1 MLPKSQNTQEGDTMA
16 TDLKSLIDKAMDVQ
30 RRLAEQGAIE
40 DAGIVEQLV
49 NELTAAQPKTER
61 PYYTVTEAADLIG
74 VSGQTVKN
82 WISRGMLKGYR
93 LGGRIVIPRAELDDY
108 RPIAEALKGIDPVPS
123 DEEIVELIRSGRRK
137 FVWPIAD
144 EEQNG

>member
-1 MLPKSQNTQEGDTMA
+1 MA
-16 TDLKSLIDKAMDVQ
+16 TNLESLIDKAMDMQ

-40 DAGIVEQLV
+40 DASIVEQLV
-49 NELTAAQPKTER
+49 TELTAAQPKTER
-61 PYYTVTEAADLIG
+61 PYYTVTKAADLIG

-93 LGGRIVIPRAELDDY
+93 LGGRIVIPRTELDDY

-123 DEEIVELIRSGRRK
+123 DEEIVDLVRSGRRK
-137 FVWPIAD
+137 FVWPL
-144 EEQNG
+144 

>member
-1 MLPKSQNTQEGDTMA
+1 MA
-16 TDLKSLIDKAMDVQ
+16 TNLESLIDKAMDMQ
-30 RRLAEQGAIE
+30 RRLAEQGATE
-40 DAGIVEQLV
+40 DASIVEQLV
-49 NELTAAQPKTER
+49 SELTAAQPTTER

-93 LGGRIVIPRAELDDY
+93 LGGRIVIPRTELDDY

-123 DEEIVELIRSGRRK
+123 DEEIVDLVRSGRRK
-137 FVWPIAD
+137 FVWPL
-144 EEQNG
+144 